1 MTLLNQ
7 YRGLRREIYILAFGR
22 MVTNLGSMIWPVMTM
37 ILSQKLGLSAGAISL
52 VSVGAGLLMV
62 PMNLLGG
69 RLGAVSQLVYL
80 LLGAV
85 GLPVFAGWTG
95 GADKI
100 FGMTGGYLVGYIPL
114 AWLTGLIYKRWGSA
128 AKMSRRITFMI
139 LGMIAGNVALYVL
152 GTVWFMIVT
161 GMTLEAS
168 LAACVIPFIPG
179 NFIKMAAVVVVAP
192 PVENAIRRTAQTN
205 EPAV

>member
-1 MTLLNQ
+1 
-7 YRGLRREIYILAFGR
+7 
-22 MVTNLGSMIWPVMTM
+22 
-37 ILSQKLGLSAGAISL
+37 
-52 VSVGAGLLMV
+52 
-62 PMNLLGG
+62 
-69 RLGAVSQLVYL
+69 
-80 LLGAV
+80 
-85 GLPVFAGWTG
+85 
-95 GADKI
+95 
-100 FGMTGGYLVGYIPL
+100 
-114 AWLTGLIYKRWGSA
+114 
-128 AKMSRRITFMI
+128 MSRRITFMI

>member
-1 MTLLNQ
+1 MGSLMA
-7 YRGLRREIYILAFGR
+7 RENRSRSLPWVLVKVKDA
-22 MVTNLGSMIWPVMTM
+22 PP
-37 ILSQKLGLSAGAISL
+37 L
-52 VSVGAGLLMV
+52 VSMV
-62 PMNLLGG
+62 RVENRNFL
-69 RLGAVSQLVYL
+69 S
-80 LLGAV
+80 
-85 GLPVFAGWTG
+85 
-95 GADKI
+95 
-100 FGMTGGYLVGYIPL
+100 
-114 AWLTGLIYKRWGSA
+114 KRQSFTL
-128 AKMSRRITFMI
+128 SRRITFMI

-179 NFIKMAAVVVVAP
+179 NFIKMAAVAVVAP